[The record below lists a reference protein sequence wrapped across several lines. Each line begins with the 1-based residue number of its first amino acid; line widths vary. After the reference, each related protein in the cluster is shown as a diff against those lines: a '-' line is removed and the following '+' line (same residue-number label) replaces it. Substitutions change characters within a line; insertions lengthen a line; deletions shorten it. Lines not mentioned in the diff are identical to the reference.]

1 MIAVENL
8 FIYWLGRHNLRPGRQ
23 ISRNLFTDKVTEALG
38 QGVLVALLTLY
49 DLTPQ
54 NGQTLSNNSSAISSV
69 KTAKSRNSDVH

>member
-8 FIYWLGRHNLRPGRQ
+8 FTYWLGRHNLRPGRQ
-23 ISRNLFTDKVTEALG
+23 ISRNLFTDKVTGALG

-54 NGQTLSNNSSAISSV
+54 NGQTHSNNSSAISSV